1 MSPLLQVTGLTKRFG
16 GLSAV
21 NAIDLEIE
29 PGEIVGLIGP
39 NGAGKTTLVNLLAGE
54 IRPSEGCILYRGHD
68 VTKYASYSRSAM
80 GISRTFQIPEP
91 FFDLSVRENV
101 MVGCLFGSS
110 PSRNKQEAGLRA
122 NEILDVV
129 GLRAARDSQTST
141 LTTAGL
147 KKLEV
152 ARALAADPKV
162 LLLDE
167 PLGGLNATESKEA
180 LELIRNVKAKGIS
193 IIFIE
198 HIVPA
203 VMAVSDRV
211 IVLANGRKLTE
222 GTPEAILNNEEVKR
236 SYLGDVKSASIRR
249 SRLNQASASL

>member
-1 MSPLLQVTGLTKRFG
+1 MSLLQVTGLTKRFG
-16 GLSAV
+16 GLT
-21 NAIDLEIE
+21 AINSVEISIE
-29 PGEIVGLIGP
+29 PGEILGLIGP

-54 IRPSEGCILYRGHD
+54 IQPSAGSITYRENDITNAPSH
-68 VTKYASYSRSAM
+68 VRCSM
-80 GISRTFQIPEP
+80 GIARTFQVPQP

-101 MVGCLFGSS
+101 MVGCLFGASS
-110 PSRNKQEAGLRA
+110 PVRKLDAGALSD
-122 NEILDVV
+122 EILDTV
-129 GLRAARDSQTST
+129 GLHAVRNHSTGT

-152 ARALAADPKV
+152 ARALAVKPTL

-167 PLGGLNATESKEA
+167 PLGGLNAAEA
-180 LELIRNVKAKGIS
+180 TDALKLVRSIKARGIA

-211 IVLANGRKLTE
+211 LVIVNGRKLAE
-222 GTPEAILNNEEVKR
+222 GSPEAILSNAEVKK
-236 SYLGDVKSASIRR
+236 SYLGDVQGSVRR
-249 SRLNQASASL
+249 RVKVPS